1 MFEKLLSLF
10 LQAKSGAIA
19 TVLVVGASGAL
30 VTATVENGTATIKI
44 TDPAA
49 QSAVTQ
55 VTGTTVANTNKDT
68 DTTKVNPAILA
79 LFNRTQSE
87 QDPTGTATGKDCKDE
102 PKAVSD
108 QVKRVNDAFKTD
120 MKAIEKL
127 SEDPRGEAGKTLVK
141 NAKKAVKDIRQAAV
155 KGIHAT
161 TTASAKCDDEDEDK
175 ETEEH
180 DGANHDVKH
189 EAVDEDGDHEDA
201 DAAAVKPTTV
211 APTVVKPTTPSVA
224 FSGTEAKAIAD
235 LAISA
240 MDLQVTN
247 LKADLAKLPKTD
259 ATTNGN
265 KSKDQSKDKGKDQSK
280 DKDKHN

>member
-1 MFEKLLSLF
+1 
-10 LQAKSGAIA
+10 
-19 TVLVVGASGAL
+19 VLVLGASGAL
-30 VTATVENGTATIKI
+30 VTATVENGL
-44 TDPAA
+44 
-49 QSAVTQ
+49 
-55 VTGTTVANTNKDT
+55 TTVTVSPANETSLTTVGNTTTTN
-68 DTTKVNPAILA
+68 TTTTSTKTAVDQILA
-79 LFNRTQSE
+79 LFNRTQAE
-87 QDPTGTATGKDCKDE
+87 KDPTGTATGKECPDA
-102 PKAVSD
+102 PKALTE

-201 DAAAVKPTTV
+201 GAAAVKPTTV

>member
-87 QDPTGTATGKDCKDE
+87 KDPTGTATGKDCKDE

-120 MKAIEKL
+120 MQALEKL
-127 SEDPRGEAGKTLVK
+127 SARTDA
-141 NAKKAVKDIRQAAV
+141 AKKAVDDAEKAIKGIRQTAV
-155 KGIHAT
+155 KAIHAT
-161 TTASAKCDDEDEDK
+161 APTTTVAKCDEDHDKDVEETEGDNHDMKHEAEDEDG
-175 ETEEH
+175 E
-180 DGANHDVKH
+180 
-189 EAVDEDGDHEDA
+189 HED
-201 DAAAVKPTTV
+201 DDKAAAPVAATPTT
-211 APTVVKPTTPSVA
+211 PTTPSVV
-224 FSGTEAKAIAD
+224 FNGDAKAIAD
-235 LAISA
+235 QAIAA
-240 MDLQVTN
+240 MALWVKDAKAVVDAQPASTATN
-247 LKADLAKLPKTD
+247 GTKLKADKAKHDSKG
-259 ATTNGN
+259 NGDHKN
-265 KSKDQSKDKGKDQSK
+265 
-280 DKDKHN
+280 